1 MKVNWKKAA
10 LGLVSGSALL
20 ALASCGGNGGSTDG
34 SNADAG
40 SGSDEKTITVS
51 VGADYIDYI
60 NEVKSDFESEN
71 DVTINVVEMDMFDQ
85 MDALQLDGPA
95 GKGPD
100 VTMSP
105 YDRVGQVGSQGHL
118 AEMTLPDDGR
128 YSDTDKQQVTIDD
141 KIYGAPAMIEAVVMF
156 YNKDLIDEAPAT
168 FSDLE
173 ELAKD
178 DRFAEGDDNVGF
190 LARWTDFYYTYGLL
204 AGHGGYVFGDE
215 GTDPS
220 DLGLNNE
227 GSVEAITYAT
237 DWFQNVWPQGMLDVS
252 ANENLMLD
260 YFNQGKTAAIIYG
273 PWGVNGFE
281 EAGINYGVAKI
292 PTLSNGNDYETF
304 GGGKAWVVSNYS
316 QNKDV
321 SQQFVEYLTN
331 EANQEKLYD
340 MRHDIPANIM
350 AQETVAASDDP
361 VAKAVI
367 EQYSVSQPMPNIPE
381 MSEVWVG
388 AENMLFD
395 AGSGNMTPQEAADNA
410 AKTIEEAIE
419 QKY

>member
-1 MKVNWKKAA
+1 
-10 LGLVSGSALL
+10 
-20 ALASCGGNGGSTDG
+20 
-34 SNADAG
+34 
-40 SGSDEKTITVS
+40 
-51 VGADYIDYI
+51 
-60 NEVKSDFESEN
+60 
-71 DVTINVVEMDMFDQ
+71 
-85 MDALQLDGPA
+85 
-95 GKGPD
+95 
-100 VTMSP
+100 
-105 YDRVGQVGSQGHL
+105 
-118 AEMTLPDDGR
+118 
-128 YSDTDKQQVTIDD
+128 
-141 KIYGAPAMIEAVVMF
+141 
-156 YNKDLIDEAPAT
+156 
-168 FSDLE
+168 
-173 ELAKD
+173 
-178 DRFAEGDDNVGF
+178 
-190 LARWTDFYYTYGLL
+190 
-204 AGHGGYVFGDE
+204 
-215 GTDPS
+215 
-220 DLGLNNE
+220 
-227 GSVEAITYAT
+227 
-237 DWFQNVWPQGMLDVS
+237 MLDVS

-281 EAGINYGVAKI
+281 EAGINYGVTKI

>member
-1 MKVNWKKAA
+1 
-10 LGLVSGSALL
+10 
-20 ALASCGGNGGSTDG
+20 
-34 SNADAG
+34 
-40 SGSDEKTITVS
+40 
-51 VGADYIDYI
+51 
-60 NEVKSDFESEN
+60 
-71 DVTINVVEMDMFDQ
+71 MFDQ

-204 AGHGGYVFGDE
+204 AGYGGYVFGDE

-220 DLGLNNE
+220 DLGINNE

-292 PTLSNGNDYETF
+292 PTLNNGNDYETF